1 MPCFASV
8 GAKGCHPEAI
18 VIQHRERHFKII
30 LQVQSRRL
38 LVFSAVGFGPWKV
51 KLDKNYTC
59 MYETVCVHRQL
70 MNLFSELV
78 KHH

>member
-30 LQVQSRRL
+30 LEVQSRRL

-51 KLDKNYTC
+51 KLDEKLHMYVRNC
-59 MYETVCVHRQL
+59 MYAQTTHESI
-70 MNLFSELV
+70 F
-78 KHH
+78 